1 MAAAPGAEGEL
12 SQAEMSDLEK
22 LQLTINEKSDETLE
36 TTRRMREMCAEAKDA
51 GMKTLI
57 ALDDQE
63 ELIDKFE
70 GAADGI
76 NQDMAL
82 AEKALKA
89 MDMACW
95 GLIPRFWV
103 KDKGFKEDDAV
114 WGDAKLV
121 GAGAPPPATELR
133 DGAFVA
139 TILCDAR
146 EEEMEEN
153 MEQVS
158 AMIGNIRNMSND
170 MNTALVRQNQTLD
183 RVNAKAGSDIIRVK
197 MANERAAALMK

>member
-1 MAAAPGAEGEL
+1 ML
-12 SQAEMSDLEK
+12 F
-22 LQLTINEKSDETLE
+22 LQE
-36 TTRRMREMCAEAKDA
+36 
-51 GMKTLI
+51 
-57 ALDDQE
+57 
-63 ELIDKFE
+63 
-70 GAADGI
+70 AADGI
-76 NQDMAL
+76 NHDMAL

-114 WGDAKLV
+114 WGEHKVV
-121 GAGAPPPATELR
+121 GAEQGPPATELR

-170 MNTALVRQNQTLD
+170 MNGALVRQNQTLD
-183 RVNAKAGSDIIRVK
+183 RVNLKTGSDITRVK